1 MTETVFILL
10 GSVGPLAICV
20 ALVVVGLLSSRL
32 GAVTKMPPYYRW
44 FFVAAG
50 LVLVSVVTRLMLIK
64 QLDDTLLLIY
74 NLLLAAGVTLALWWP
89 GDTGPGYLAKMTVR
103 VLC

>member
-74 NLLLAAGVTLALWWP
+74 NLLLAAGVTLGVVVAWRYWAWLF
-89 GDTGPGYLAKMTVR
+89 GEDDR
-103 VLC
+103 